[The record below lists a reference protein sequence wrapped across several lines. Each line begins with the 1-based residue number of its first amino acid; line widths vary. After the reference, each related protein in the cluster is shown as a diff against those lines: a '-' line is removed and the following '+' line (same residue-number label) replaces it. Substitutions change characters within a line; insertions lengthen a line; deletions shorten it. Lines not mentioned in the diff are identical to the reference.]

1 MSHSNYDHRHYV
13 IISVSDLGLIDFDQ
27 VLETSISTVRKSV
40 DETLTFVKY
49 EGDMP
54 SSVAACTTK
63 SQEYSH
69 SEILAILNAN
79 DGVWWVEES
88 E

>member
-79 DGVWWVEES
+79 DGVWWVEEAP
-88 E
+88 

>member
-27 VLETSISTVRKSV
+27 VLETSISTVRKSI